1 MIPTIRISR
10 KDTQWAIAGEISKTV
25 LEQLAHLLT
34 AEEYGDGSE
43 VITGKRGF
51 AALLVFS
58 GLPNEALAKQLSATA
73 TPVYLLDFDDD
84 APAITKFER
93 KTTRVTETRVAGHP
107 ADFLD
112 ERGITIPGYAVVPS
126 PVAAVGIVEGATLA
140 EAKRAMPDAEIE
152 FRAHSRGV
160 LVIDESGMCT
170 GMLAQ
175 LLRRRAYIVY
185 RNRESGRF
193 SCMVQEPDQ
202 SAASYSPARPDPNLP
217 PLDNILGETTLEG
230 ILRALAIPGELL
242 GLHVNEAAGHDR

>member
-1 MIPTIRISR
+1 MIRIFR
-10 KDTQWAIAGEISKTV
+10 EDTQWAIAANVPATA
-25 LEQLAHLLT
+25 LEQIASRLPRDLQ
-34 AEEYGDGSE
+34 GDGSKIVE
-43 VITGKRGF
+43 GRGGF
-51 AALLVFS
+51 TALLVF
-58 GLPNEALAKQLSATA
+58 GDVPDETLAKQLLASV
-73 TPVYLLDFDDD
+73 TPVYFLDFDDD
-84 APAITKFER
+84 APVTLKLDRTK
-93 KTTRVTETRVAGHP
+93 TRVTETRVAGHP

-112 ERGITIPGYAVVPS
+112 ERGIMIPGYGVVPS

-202 SAASYSPARPDPNLP
+202 SAASYSPARPDPNVP
-217 PLDNILGETTLEG
+217 PLDNILGETTLAG

-242 GLHVNEAAGHDR
+242 GLHVSEEAGHDR